1 MRLAKI
7 HFISGSLGI
16 TEKNERAT
24 IIVCLLSLPHKSHL
38 KLMCLVSYAEKKF
51 YPKAECKI
59 LTWDH

>member
-1 MRLAKI
+1 MDPW
-7 HFISGSLGI
+7 GI